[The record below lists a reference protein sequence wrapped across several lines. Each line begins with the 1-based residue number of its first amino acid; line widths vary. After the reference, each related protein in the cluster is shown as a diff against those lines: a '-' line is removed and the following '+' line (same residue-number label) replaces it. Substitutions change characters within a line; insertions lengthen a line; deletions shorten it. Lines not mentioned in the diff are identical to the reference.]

1 MRGKMNRV
9 KFVIYGVG
17 YRGRRLLEYLG
28 PSRVVA
34 FIDKSDKLVGTRY
47 KKIPIVSINEYKR
60 SYFDYEIIVT
70 PLQYK
75 EINLELRSDGIYEYT
90 NLIDLPSEFAGY
102 GSQKFPECYSGIIK
116 KYKAPCYIYGKNA
129 FGKLLF
135 ESLEKNGNNV
145 SWIETSRVYKKGM
158 LFVAYDE
165 NIDKIKTRFPYLKI
179 VDAYDYS
186 SNLPVYYNNKIT
198 RLKGKYE
205 DKKRCFIVATG
216 PSLNRNDLEVLK
228 KNKEFSI
235 SMNRIYN
242 IEPIWY
248 PDIYVVIDSVL
259 MLEDAPKIRDYH
271 APVKIYADANL
282 PPDDDGMVIHCVSS
296 SPEKMPRFSEDV
308 AQKVYGGVTVT
319 YSCIQLAVYLGFK
332 EIYLLGVDCNYE
344 KTSRK
349 NHFYNIA
356 ANDNHEHYV
365 DGMILAYEA
374 ARQYADSHGVKIF
387 NATRGGKLE
396 VFERV
401 NFDELF

>member
-1 MRGKMNRV
+1 MNEV
-9 KFVIYGVG
+9 KFVIYGAG
-17 YRGRRLLEYLG
+17 YRGKRLMEYLG
-28 PSRVVA
+28 PSKVVA
-34 FIDKSDKLVGTRY
+34 FIDKADSLVGTEYRR
-47 KKIPIVSINEYKR
+47 IPIVSLSEYKR
-60 SYFDYEIIVT
+60 LYFDSEIIIT

-75 EINLELRSDGIYEYT
+75 EIGLELRRNGIYEYT

-102 GSQKFPECYSGIIK
+102 GRQKFSECYSGIIK
-116 KYKAPCYIYGKNA
+116 KYKVPCYIYGKNA

-135 ESLEKNGNNV
+135 EALEKSENNV
-145 SWIETSRVYKKGM
+145 SWIEVPSACAKGI
-158 LFVAYDE
+158 LFVACDE
-165 NIDKIKTRFPYLKI
+165 NIDEIKGENPYFKI

-186 SNLPVYYNNKIT
+186 SNLSVYYNSRISK
-198 RLKGKYE
+198 LKGKYA

-271 APVKIYADANL
+271 APIKIYADANL
-282 PPDDDGMVIHCVSS
+282 PPDDGMIIHCVSS